1 MAGEPI
7 RIRKSTRREHDR
19 QHGGKAQGAA
29 DRERAA
35 RRSAEAALRESEQ
48 RLRETFEQA
57 AVGITR
63 VDLDGVLVDVNEK
76 FCEMLGYS
84 RRELLGRHVRDITH
98 PGDYGQGARYR
109 SELAHRAVKSAS
121 GEKRFIRKD
130 GTVMWA
136 RRTMSTACDDS
147 GKPLYVISVVEDIT
161 ERKMLERRFELAFNQ
176 AAVGMTQS
184 GLDGRLL
191 QVNQKYADMLG
202 YTRDELVG
210 MRIEDLTH
218 PEDRADSVRAM
229 RRLRDKEVES
239 VSSEKRLLRR
249 DGSVIWVNRTSS
261 LVQDVSGEPLHF
273 LAVIEDITQR
283 KEFETER
290 ARLAT
295 IVESSEDAIVS
306 RTLAGTILTWNAG
319 AERLFG
325 WSAAEAIGANISL
338 FIPPGHEAD
347 LHRRTTILGGGER
360 VASFDTVRR
369 RKDGRLVDVS
379 LSQAPVRNE
388 RGEVIGVSSIF
399 RDITA
404 RKQIETERAQL
415 AAIVEGSEDAI
426 VSTALDRKVLS
437 WNAAAERMF
446 GYTAAEVVGRVVS
459 FLIPPDREA
468 EAAQRRKL
476 MDPSRPMPAYDTVR
490 VARDGRRLD
499 VSVTQSPIKDSGGRV
514 IGVSLVFRDI
524 TLRTQ
529 ADRRLA
535 MEHAVTSALA
545 EAASIREALPR
556 IIRTICEGLDWICG
570 FHWSWDRPAEVL
582 RCQEHWYRDAAGVET
597 FVRASLN
604 MVNEAPSV
612 VTAAKPGGLVRQVWV
627 TGAPVW
633 ISDVMRAA
641 DFRRAPAADQAGL
654 HSAFAFP
661 VLSEGRPVGV
671 IEFFSHEIR
680 QPDDALLQ
688 IMRAIGTQIGLFMQR
703 KEAEQA
709 LRASEERYR
718 DVFETSPLP
727 MWVWDD
733 ETLAFVD
740 VNRATVD
747 HYGYTRDEFLR
758 MNVRDIWAPGDDR
771 TYDQHIRGRAHRQA
785 LALQRKHR
793 TRDGRVIDVEVT
805 ARRFTLGGRGVW
817 LTLINDVTD
826 RKRAEAALRESEEQ
840 FKQLANNIPQVF
852 WITDIGH
859 RETIYVSPAAD
870 AMTGCSLQEIYASPR
885 ALIRAVHPAD
895 RRRVYEA
902 RKSAASGGYDQTYRV
917 VRPDGT
923 IRWVNDRAFPV
934 SDETGRTYRIAGIAE
949 DVTDRKLAEERL
961 LQLAHYDTLTSLPN
975 RVLFYDRLKQVL
987 AQAKRNQWIVG
998 VLFVDLDRFK
1008 NVNDTLGHAVGD
1020 ELLQQVSERLTR
1032 SVRSGDT
1039 VGRLGGDEF
1048 AIVLSSLSSSQD
1060 ANLVAQ
1066 KIMTSFAEPFKLGGS
1081 EIYVTASIGITLYP
1095 DDSSDQDT
1103 LIRNADSAMYRAKEM
1118 GRNSFQFYTPE
1129 MNSRALEILNME
1141 SSLRRALDRDEFLLY
1156 YQPMASVADGR
1167 VVGVEAL
1174 LRWQHPERGLV
1185 SPGDFM
1191 FVMEETGLIVPV
1203 GEWVLRRV
1211 CLQIKEWERAGIPL
1225 VPVSVNLSA
1234 RQFSQ
1239 KDFGPGIGRLLDAQ
1253 SVDPALIELE
1263 ITESS
1268 IMANTEEAARTLEYL
1283 SELGVGLSIDDFGT
1297 GYSSLAY
1304 LKRFPLDR
1312 LKIDRSFI
1320 RDLTT
1325 DNDDATITRAVIS
1338 MAHSLGLKV
1347 IAEGVETGAQ
1357 HEFLAEHGCDE
1368 VQGYFFSRPMP
1379 AADCGAWLAEGR
1391 RLLGAKPPAA
1401 PGVPSVLLVDD
1412 DDDAL
1417 MLLKHTLDR
1426 EGYRILLAR
1435 NAAEAID
1442 AVNRQRVDLVIADQ
1456 HMAGMSGAELL
1467 RHIKMA
1473 HPDTVRMMTSMH
1485 TDIKTITDAMSR
1497 GEVFRFLPKEYTPDQ
1512 TRANVRE
1519 ALLAR
1524 RGPPAAATRPE

>member
-1 MAGEPI
+1 MAGVPA
-7 RIRKSTRREHDR
+7 RTTKSARREH
-19 QHGGKAQGAA
+19 GKRGAA

-48 RLRETFEQA
+48 RFRETFEQA

-84 RRELLGRHVRDITH
+84 RRELLGRHIRDITH
-98 PGDYGQGARYR
+98 SGDYGQGALYR
-109 SELAHRAVKSAS
+109 AELTHRALKSAS

-130 GTVMWA
+130 GSVLWA
-136 RRTMSTACDDS
+136 RRTMSTATDAK

-176 AAVGMTQS
+176 AAVGMTQTS
-184 GLDGRLL
+184 LDGRLL

-202 YTRDELVG
+202 YTRDELAG
-210 MRIEDLTH
+210 MRVEDLTH
-218 PEDRADSVRAM
+218 PGDRADSALVM
-229 RRLRDKEVES
+229 RKLRTKEVES

-249 DGSVIWVNRTSS
+249 DGSAIWVNRTSS
-261 LVQDVSGEPLHF
+261 LVQDISGEPLHY
-273 LAVIEDITQR
+273 LTVIEDITQR
-283 KEFETER
+283 KEIETER
-290 ARLAT
+290 AQLAT

-338 FIPPGHEAD
+338 FVPAGNEAD
-347 LHRRTTILGGGER
+347 LHRRTTILSGGER

-399 RDITA
+399 RDITV

-415 AAIVEGSEDAI
+415 AAIVESSDDAI
-426 VSTALDRKVLS
+426 VSTTLDRKVLS

-446 GYTAAEVVGRVVS
+446 GYTAAEVIGRVVS

-468 EAAQRRKL
+468 EAAQRRQL
-476 MDPSRPMPAYDTVR
+476 VEPARSMPAYDTVR
-490 VARDGRRLD
+490 VAKDGRRLD

-524 TLRTQ
+524 TERSQT
-529 ADRRLA
+529 DRRLA
-535 MEHAVTSALA
+535 MEHAITSTLA
-545 EAASIREALPR
+545 EAGSVGEALPKV
-556 IIRTICEGLDWICG
+556 IRTICEGLDWTCG
-570 FHWSWDRPAEVL
+570 FHWSWDRMAELL
-582 RCQEHWYRDAAGVET
+582 RCGEHWYQGTAGIDN
-597 FVRASLN
+597 FARASLD
-604 MVNEAPSV
+604 MVNEAPIV
-612 VTAAKPGGLVRQVWV
+612 VKGASAGGLVRQVWF
-627 TGAPVW
+627 TAAPVW
-633 ISDVMRAA
+633 ISDVMKAT
-641 DFRRAPAADQAGL
+641 DFRRAPAAAQAGL

-661 VLSEGRPVGV
+661 ILSEGRPVGV
-671 IEFFSHEIR
+671 MEFFSREIR

-703 KEAEQA
+703 KEAERA

-727 MWVWDD
+727 MWIWDD

-740 VNRATVD
+740 VNRATVS
-747 HYGYTRDEFLR
+747 HYGYSRDEFLA
-758 MNVRDIWAPGDDR
+758 MSLRDIWAPGEDKA
-771 TYDQHIRGRAHRQA
+771 YDESVGRRARSQS
-785 LALQRKHR
+785 LALQRRHR
-793 TRDGRVIDVEVT
+793 TRDGRIVDVEIT
-805 ARRFTLGGRGVW
+805 ARRFTLGGRQVW
-817 LTLINDVTD
+817 LSLINDITD
-826 RKRAEAALRESEEQ
+826 RKRAEAALRQSEEQ
-840 FKQLANNIPQVF
+840 FKQLAHNIPQVF
-852 WITDIGH
+852 WITDIGQ

-870 AMTGCSLQEIYASPR
+870 TMVGRSLQEIYSSPR
-885 ALIRAVHPAD
+885 ALIRSVHPED
-895 RRRVYEA
+895 RRGVYEA

-917 VRPDGT
+917 IRPDGT
-923 IRWVNDRAFPV
+923 IRWVHDRAFPV
-934 SDETGRTYRIAGIAE
+934 SDEAGRTYRIAGIAE

-961 LQLAHYDTLTSLPN
+961 LQLAHYDVLTSLPN
-975 RVLFYDRLKQVL
+975 RVLFYDRLRQVL
-987 AQAKRNQWIVG
+987 AQAKRNQWIVS

-1008 NVNDTLGHAVGD
+1008 NINDTLGHAVGD
-1020 ELLQQVSERLTR
+1020 QLLQQVSERLTH

-1048 AIVLSSLSSSQD
+1048 AIVLSNLSSAQD

-1081 EIYVTASIGITLYP
+1081 EIYVTASIGVTLYP
-1095 DDSSDQDT
+1095 DDSTDQDT
-1103 LIRNADSAMYRAKEM
+1103 LIRNADSAMYRAKEV

-1129 MNSRALEILNME
+1129 MNSRALEILGME
-1141 SSLRRALDRDEFLLY
+1141 SDLRRALDRGEFLLY

-1167 VVGVEAL
+1167 IVGIEAL
-1174 LRWQHPERGLV
+1174 LRWRHPERGLV
-1185 SPGDFM
+1185 TPAEFM
-1191 FVMEETGLIVPV
+1191 FVLEETGLIVPV

-1211 CLQIKEWERAGIPL
+1211 CLQIKEWERAGIAP
-1225 VPVSVNLSA
+1225 VRVSVNLSA
-1234 RQFSQ
+1234 RQFNQ
-1239 KDFGPGIGRLLDAQ
+1239 KDFGPGIGKLLDAQ
-1253 SVDPALIELE
+1253 NVDPGLIELE

-1268 IMANTEEAARTLEYL
+1268 IMTNTEEASRTLEYL

-1297 GYSSLAY
+1297 GYSSLSY

-1312 LKIDRSFI
+1312 LKIDRSFV

-1347 IAEGVETGAQ
+1347 VAEGVETGAQ
-1357 HEFLAEHGCDE
+1357 LAFLAEHGCDE
-1368 VQGYFFSRPMP
+1368 IQGYIFSRPLP

-1391 RLLGAKPPAA
+1391 RLAEAKPPADL
-1401 PGVPSVLLVDD
+1401 GVPSVLLVDD

-1456 HMAGMSGAELL
+1456 GMPGMSGAELL
-1467 RHIKMA
+1467 RHIKLA

-1485 TDIKTITDAMSR
+1485 TDITTITEAVKR

-1524 RGPPAAATRPE
+1524 RAPQPAATRPE